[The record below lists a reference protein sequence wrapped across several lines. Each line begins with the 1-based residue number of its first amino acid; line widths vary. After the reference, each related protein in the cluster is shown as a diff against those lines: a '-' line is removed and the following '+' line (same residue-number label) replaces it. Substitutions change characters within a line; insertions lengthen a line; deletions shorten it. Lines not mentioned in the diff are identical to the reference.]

1 MSHHVVDSSAI
12 LDADALFFM
21 LILMAVMVQ
30 VMMLMVMMMFGPYYT
45 FLVVPVLCFVID
57 KGCCRLGVNI
67 WKFETHELAA
77 LL

>member
-1 MSHHVVDSSAI
+1 MSHHVVDSSTI

-21 LILMAVMVQ
+21 LILMAVM
-30 VMMLMVMMMFGPYYT
+30 MLMVMIMFGPYYT

>member
-1 MSHHVVDSSAI
+1 
-12 LDADALFFM
+12 
-21 LILMAVMVQ
+21 
-30 VMMLMVMMMFGPYYT
+30 MMMVVAALSKRIENLDGPTWEKMLLYYT
-45 FLVVPVLCFVID
+45 FLVVPELCFVID

>member
-1 MSHHVVDSSAI
+1 MSIFSQHVVDSSTI
-12 LDADALFFM
+12 LDAEAMFLM
-21 LILMAVMVQ
+21 LILMAVM
-30 VMMLMVMMMFGPYYT
+30 LMVMIMFGPYYT

>member
-1 MSHHVVDSSAI
+1 
-12 LDADALFFM
+12 
-21 LILMAVMVQ
+21 
-30 VMMLMVMMMFGPYYT
+30 MLMVMVMFGPYYT